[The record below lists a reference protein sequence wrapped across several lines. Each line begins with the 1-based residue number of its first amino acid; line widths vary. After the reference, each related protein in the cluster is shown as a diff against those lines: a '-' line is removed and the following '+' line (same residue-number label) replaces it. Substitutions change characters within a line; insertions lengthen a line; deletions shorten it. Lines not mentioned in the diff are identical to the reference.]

1 LRILYLSPYPPARD
15 GIGTYT
21 AAFAGA
27 MDARGHEVRVVA
39 ARPDPDSPPEV
50 IAALPLHNRDRAAL
64 VARVR
69 LWAPDVVHVQFAVAA
84 YAARLP
90 ALLRLVAALR
100 AAGLP
105 VVMTMHEV
113 TRDTESLRAPGR
125 ALYRRAAALADHVVV
140 HTGNAL
146 DELRGPVGATAAAA
160 AVIPHPRT
168 ELPPAVRSAAQL
180 RATHGLGGDRVL
192 LAFGFIDVDKG
203 LDDLVRAF
211 ALLPDRAGVRLAVAG
226 AVRARHGVFRVFELR
241 DRLHLRRVRA
251 LVAKLGVEGSVTFA
265 GYVPGG
271 DVRGWF
277 ELAAAAVLPYRRI
290 EQSGVANLAASAGT
304 PVLASTAGE
313 LGALR
318 TFPPRDPVAL
328 AGVLHSFLRAPAPQP
343 DPEATGSDLPAIVD
357 RTLDLYAIKEPAHA

>member
-1 LRILYLSPYPPARD
+1 MRILYISPYPPARD

-27 MDARGHEVRVVA
+27 MDERGHDVRVVA

-50 IAALPLHNRDRAAL
+50 VAALPLRHRDRATL

-90 ALLRLVAALR
+90 ALLRLVRALR

-113 TRDTESLRAPGR
+113 TRDTESLRGPGR
-125 ALYRRAAALADHVVV
+125 MLYRRAAALADRVVV
-140 HTGNAL
+140 HTASAL
-146 DELRGPVGATAAAA
+146 DELRGPVGAKQPAAD
-160 AVIPHPRT
+160 VIAHPRT
-168 ELPPAVRSAAQL
+168 ELPPAERSAAEL
-180 RATHGLGGDRVL
+180 RAAHGLGGDRVL

-211 ALLPDRAGVRLAVAG
+211 ALLRERQGVRLAVAG
-226 AVRARHGVFRVFELR
+226 AVRSRHGVFRVFELR

-251 LVAKLGVEGSVTFA
+251 LVAELGLERSVTFA
-265 GYVPGG
+265 GYVPSG
-271 DVRGWF
+271 DMRGWF
-277 ELAAAAVLPYRRI
+277 DLAAAAVLPYRRI

-313 LGALR
+313 LGALH
-318 TFPPRDPVAL
+318 TFPPRDPIAL
-328 AGVLHSFLRAPAPQP
+328 ARTLHGFLRAPAPQP
-343 DPEATGSDLPAIVD
+343 DPAASGSDLPAIVD
-357 RTLDLYAIKEPAHA
+357 RTLDLYASREPAHA